1 MGRFFNTSTQFTAE
15 PNWMRPGKHPWGWRS
30 ASRRDAIRAGPWCG
44 KGWPGAQVA
53 AEVFQEKG
61 GTCGPCGCLA
71 ELRGWWEIRQRC
83 PTAPDDGCRGNLAQ
97 QGKPSGQWGFP
108 RWDDSL
114 WSHRPA
120 QLMGKGGNWERQ
132 LLKKRSNCFQG
143 SKNVHR
149 FKDWDKMN
157 FIAYCARCLLTAPQP
172 LPGRIWGPPWAT
184 HCSLGTQGTL
194 KEFLVH

>member
-83 PTAPDDGCRGNLAQ
+83 PTAGARWWLPW
-97 QGKPSGQWGFP
+97 KPSPTREAVRAVRLSSLGRFSLEPPSCPADGKRGQL
-108 RWDDSL
+108 RTATS
-114 WSHRPA
+114 
-120 QLMGKGGNWERQ
+120 KEEKQ
-132 LLKKRSNCFQG
+132 LLSRIKKCPQIQG
-143 SKNVHR
+143 
-149 FKDWDKMN
+149 
-157 FIAYCARCLLTAPQP
+157 
-172 LPGRIWGPPWAT
+172 
-184 HCSLGTQGTL
+184 LG
-194 KEFLVH
+194 